1 MTQCKQNLESLPKST
16 FEVNLKLPKQIDDES
31 IPLPNT
37 EPTPDSLILK
47 PIAKKFSF
55 RVTN

>member
-47 PIAKKFSF
+47 P
-55 RVTN
+55 